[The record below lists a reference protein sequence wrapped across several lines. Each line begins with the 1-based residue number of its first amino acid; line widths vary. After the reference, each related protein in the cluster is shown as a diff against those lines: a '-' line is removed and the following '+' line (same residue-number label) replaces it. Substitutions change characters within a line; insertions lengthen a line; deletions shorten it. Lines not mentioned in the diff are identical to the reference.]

1 MIDISAFVDVDDG
14 LLKLDRISDMVALC
28 RGDNIEQYD

>member
-14 LLKLDRISDMVALC
+14 LLKLDRISDMVAL
-28 RGDNIEQYD
+28 GLLL